1 MRNETQQDADMTAQV
16 VSTMIAVPGSV
27 PEAAGGSVSGAADGS
42 VSGAATA
49 ALDARAIGGVIKWF
63 DVTRGFGFAVA
74 DDETVGDIL
83 VHFSVLQPHGRRS
96 LPEGARVETL
106 AVQRGR
112 GFQAREIVS
121 IDLTNAVEET
131 VRPPTSP
138 DRIDPIAMIDAAG
151 PFEAAAVKWFNRLKG
166 YGFLVRGADGSDIFV
181 HMETLRRAGIESV
194 EPDQPLRVRVV
205 AGRKGPLAVAVEE
218 ELG

>member
-1 MRNETQQDADMTAQV
+1 MRHDTQQGGDTQQGADMTVQAGL
-16 VSTMIAVPGSV
+16 APA
-27 PEAAGGSVSGAADGS
+27 EAANGPTGIDPAVLAPGGDV
-42 VSGAATA
+42 
-49 ALDARAIGGVIKWF
+49 RAIGGVIKWF

-74 DDETVGDIL
+74 DDEMVGDIL

-106 AVQRGR
+106 SVQRGR

-121 IDLTNAVEET
+121 IDLTNAVEEA
-131 VRPPTSP
+131 VRTPVST

-151 PFEAAAVKWFNRLKG
+151 PFEVASVKWFNRLKG

-194 EPDQPLRVRVV
+194 EPEQRLRARVV

-218 ELG
+218 DLG